1 MKQILCRAV
10 QPRHAQVFVQHN
22 HGRRQ
27 TAEQMFRQL
36 MILFWTLS
44 YLIHRFW
51 VVDGRF
57 RSSQLAASSLKQ
69 SKNWADYFGQFV
81 STH

>member
-44 YLIHRFW
+44 YLIHRFL
-51 VVDGRF
+51 GC
-57 RSSQLAASSLKQ
+57 
-69 SKNWADYFGQFV
+69 
-81 STH
+81 